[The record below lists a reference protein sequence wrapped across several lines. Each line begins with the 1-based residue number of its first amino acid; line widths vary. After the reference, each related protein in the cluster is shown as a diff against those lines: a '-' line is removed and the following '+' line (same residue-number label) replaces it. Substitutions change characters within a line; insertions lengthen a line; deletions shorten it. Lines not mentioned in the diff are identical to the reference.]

1 MESKKSPKADLQNKK
16 TLFFEIGLALSL
28 LFVFVAFNWTTKEKQ
43 EAVLVAE
50 RSEIVEEE
58 EQVPITESEPPPPP
72 EVQQQIQIPETID
85 IVDDEIE
92 IASNF
97 LFPEAETPNPLAGF
111 KYFEKKPEEKKP
123 EKEVVE
129 VIPFAF
135 VKDKPLFNGKD
146 PKDAFPAWVEDECV
160 YPEEARANGIQG
172 SVRVALDV
180 EIDGT
185 VTNVR
190 VTNANSVDT
199 LLAEEVER
207 VVKLSPLWTPGS
219 QNGKFVKV
227 PFTFSVN
234 FVFQG
239 K

>member
-85 IVDDEIE
+85 IVDDDIE
-92 IASNF
+92 IASDFDFSVTESEN
-97 LFPEAETPNPLAGF
+97 LIGDL
-111 KYFEKKPEEKKP
+111 KYVEKKQEEVKKEEVVEEVIPYAFVEKKPS
-123 EKEVVE
+123 
-129 VIPFAF
+129 
-135 VKDKPLFNGKD
+135 FNGKD
-146 PKDAFPAWVEDECV
+146 PKDAFPDWVENKCN

-180 EIDGT
+180 ETDGT

-190 VTNANSVDT
+190 VTNAGSVDP
-199 LLAEEVER
+199 LLAEETLR
-207 VVKLSPLWTPGS
+207 VVKSSPKWEPGS
-219 QNGKFVKV
+219 QNGKKVKV

-239 K
+239 R

>member
-16 TLFFEIGLALSL
+16 ALFFEIGLALSL
-28 LFVFVAFNWTTKEKQ
+28 LIVLAAFSWTVQEKP
-43 EAVLVAE
+43 EAVLVAHH
-50 RSEIVEEE
+50 SEIIEEE
-58 EQVPITESEPPPPP
+58 ENIPITQSTPPPP
-72 EVQQQIQIPETID
+72 EVQQIQIPETID